1 MVARLPAKGNQ
12 MLPIVASLLLIATQ
26 ASCRD
31 AGVGDAASA
40 AGPEGRQAQVAARG
54 ATVMPFDLERTTHLF
69 EPRAD
74 GGVQT
79 VISDDA
85 DAKQV
90 QLVRKHLHEQ
100 AAFFA
105 KGDYASPA
113 AIHGHDMPGLAELS
127 AGASR
132 IRVLYEATENGARLR
147 FVTPDAA
154 LVAAIHR
161 WFSAQRSDHGQHA
174 SHAD

>member
-1 MVARLPAKGNQ
+1 
-12 MLPIVASLLLIATQ
+12 MLPIVASLLLLATQ
-26 ASCRD
+26 AACRD
-31 AGVGDAASA
+31 RGASHAATA
-40 AGPEGRQAQVAARG
+40 AGPEGRQAQVAERG

-90 QLVRKHLHEQ
+90 RLVREHLRQQ
-100 AAFFA
+100 AAAFA

-113 AIHGHDMPGLAELS
+113 AIHGHDMPGLVELS

-132 IRVLYEATENGARLR
+132 IRVLYEATENGARLL
-147 FVTPDAA
+147 FVTPDAV

-161 WFSAQRSDHGQHA
+161 WFSAQRRDHGRHA
-174 SHAD
+174 THAH